1 MSPEKELQ
9 QWLIAM
15 ILIIV
20 GVVAYDWIT
29 VWLGV

>member
-15 ILIIV
+15 ILIVV
-20 GVVAYDWIT
+20 GVVAYDNI
-29 VWLGV
+29 VHYFF

>member
-15 ILIIV
+15 ILIVV
-20 GVVAYDWIT
+20 GVVAYDSI
-29 VWLGV
+29 VHYFF